1 MPDDAQPATPAG
13 DGPPGTDAGY
23 SARLTIPA
31 ATRFLR
37 LARLTAAGLAG
48 DLGFRVDAVEDLRV
62 AVDELSALAI
72 EGANAGAHLE
82 LVYREH
88 GTSLVIDGSCP
99 TEDSAPPELH
109 RVARELLEI
118 VADEYSFEVVDHCR
132 RFRLL
137 KHADST
143 SV

>member
-1 MPDDAQPATPAG
+1 MPDDDRPSDASAPAPA
-13 DGPPGTDAGY
+13 DGF

-62 AVDELSALAI
+62 AVDELSALIIDGAPD
-72 EGANAGAHLE
+72 GANLE
-82 LVYREH
+82 LSYFER
-88 GTSLVIDGSCP
+88 SDALVVEGSCP
-99 TEDSAPPELH
+99 TDDVVPPEPH
-109 RVARELLEI
+109 RVARELLQI
-118 VADEYSFEVVDHCR
+118 VADEYEVELLEGCR

-137 KHADST
+137 KRADSS

>member
-1 MPDDAQPATPAG
+1 MPDDDQPSDAPASSA
-13 DGPPGTDAGY
+13 DGF

-48 DLGFRVDAVEDLRV
+48 DLGFLVDAVEDLRV
-62 AVDELSALAI
+62 AVDELSALI
-72 EGANAGAHLE
+72 IDGAPAGAHLE
-82 LVYREH
+82 LTYVER
-88 GTSLVIDGSCP
+88 GDALVVEGSCP
-99 TEDSAPPELH
+99 TDDATPPELH
-109 RVARELLEI
+109 RVARELLQI
-118 VADEYSFEVVDHCR
+118 VADEYDVELLEGCR

-137 KHADST
+137 KRADSS